1 MIEIEQH
8 CALLI
13 RELRRKKGLTLKECE
28 ERSRGRFKAVVMGS
42 YERGAR
48 AISLE
53 RLQEIADFYEVP
65 IQYFF
70 NSKNGESTTRNFTFD
85 LRKMKSYS
93 YTEEGFERVKKLIS
107 HFISKRGD
115 WNGEIFSIRQGD
127 GDMLTAVSGDREII
141 AKLEFHGYL
150 ITTTS

>member
-28 ERSRGRFKAVVMGS
+28 ERSQGRFKAVVMGS
-42 YERGAR
+42 YERGTR

-70 NSKNGESTTRNFTFD
+70 GSDSSKVVERIFTFD
-85 LRKMKSYS
+85 LRRMKNSG
-93 YTEEGFERVKKLIS
+93 YTEEGFERVKALLS
-107 HFISKRGD
+107 HFITMRGD
-115 WNGEIFSIRQGD
+115 WNGEVLSIRQGD
-127 GDMLTAVSGDREII
+127 GNILTAVSNDKEIV
-141 AKLEFHGYL
+141 AKLDFHGYL
-150 ITTTS
+150 LRPIS